1 MKRSEMI
8 FNVLLV
14 PIDFAMIISAGILAY
29 YVRFAPQMAVLRP
42 VGFEMNYP
50 DFVEMVFAM
59 TPIFIGFLAFFGLYS
74 LNSVRKFWKEILR
87 VIAGVSASFMFIL
100 FLIFFLRE
108 EFPSRFIFFAAWFLA
123 ICTISIGRIAVRFVQ
138 GYVARKYSYGFHR
151 LVLVGNNSLMK
162 TIQNEINRN
171 RTLGYRVV
179 RKLKKVDLDLLAKIH
194 KDPGIDEMILCS
206 SEMDKEEVQL
216 LLDFCREKNIVFK
229 FIPDMFQSQA
239 ALFEM
244 ETLSDITLIE
254 VKRTPLDGWGRVIKR
269 VIDIVFSS
277 LALVVLFPFFLLIA
291 LGIKLDSAG
300 SVYARLDRVGQTKKR
315 FKLYKFRSM
324 FKGTHRMKYNP
335 DGTLSEEFKKLNERG
350 EGPLFKTHNDPRVT
364 KFGRFIRKTH
374 LDEFPQLFNVLKGD
388 MSLVGPRPHE
398 PEEVAKYEKR
408 HRKLLT
414 IKPGITG
421 MSQVNGSSDLDF
433 EREVKL
439 DVFYIENWSL
449 SLDVILLFKTFLI
462 FIKGDD
468 SAC

>member
-1 MKRSEMI
+1 MKKSELI

-14 PIDFAMIISAGILAY
+14 PIDLFMILLAGMLAFK
-29 YVRFAPQMAVLRP
+29 VRFAQQLAVLSP
-42 VGFEMNYP
+42 VGFEMDYQS
-50 DFVEMVFAM
+50 FMEIVFAM
-59 TPIFIGFLAFFGLYS
+59 APIFIGFLAFFGLYS
-74 LNSVRKFWKEILR
+74 LSSVRRFWKEILH
-87 VIAGVSASFMFIL
+87 VIAGVSASFMFVL
-100 FLIFFLRE
+100 FMIFAARE

-123 ICTISIGRIAVRFVQ
+123 ILTISLGRVVVRFLQ
-138 GYVARKYSYGFHR
+138 GYVARKYSFGFHR

-162 TIQNEINRN
+162 TIQGEINRN
-171 RTLGYRVV
+171 RTLGYKVV
-179 RKLKKVDLDLLAKIH
+179 RKLKKVDLELLTKIH
-194 KDPGIDEMILCS
+194 NDPGIDEIILCS
-206 SEMDKEEVQL
+206 SEMDRDEVQM

-229 FIPDMFQSQA
+229 FVPDMFQSQA

-254 VKRTPLDGWGRVIKR
+254 VKRTPLDGWGRIIKR
-269 VIDIVFSS
+269 VIDLIFAS
-277 LALVVLFPFFLLIA
+277 LALIILSPFFLLIA
-291 LGIKLDSAG
+291 LGIKMDSVG
-300 SVYARLDRVGQTKKR
+300 PVYARLDRVGQGKK

-324 FKGTHRMKYNP
+324 YRGAHRMKYNP
-335 DGTLSEEFKKLNERG
+335 DGALSEEFMKLNERG
-350 EGPLFKTHNDPRVT
+350 EGPLFKAHNDPRVT
-364 KFGRFIRKTH
+364 RFGRFIRRTR
-374 LDEFPQLFNVLKGD
+374 LDEFPQLINVLRGE

-439 DVFYIENWSL
+439 DVYYIENWSL
-449 SLDVILLFKTFLI
+449 FLDIILLFKTFLI
-462 FIKGDD
+462 FLRGDD

>member
-1 MKRSEMI
+1 MKKSELI
-8 FNVLLV
+8 FNMLLV
-14 PIDFAMIISAGILAY
+14 PIDFLMIILAGALAY
-29 YVRFAPQMAVLRP
+29 YVRFAPQVAVLRP
-42 VGFEMNYP
+42 VGFEMSYSS
-50 DFVEMVFAM
+50 FMEIVFAM
-59 TPIFIGFLAFFGLYS
+59 APIFIGFLAFFGLYS
-74 LNSVRKFWKEILR
+74 LSSVRKFWREILR
-87 VIAGVSASFMFIL
+87 VVAGVSASFMFIL
-100 FLIFFLRE
+100 FMVFFARE
-108 EFPSRFIFFAAWFLA
+108 EFPSRFIFFASWMMA
-123 ICTISIGRIAVRFVQ
+123 ILTISAGRVIVRFLQ
-138 GYVARKYSYGFHR
+138 GYAARKYSFGFHR

-162 TIQNEINRN
+162 TIQNEINHN

-179 RKLKKVDLDLLAKIH
+179 RKLKKVDLDLLNKIND
-194 KDPGIDEMILCS
+194 DPGIDEMILCS

-229 FIPDMFQSQA
+229 FVPDMFQSQA

-269 VIDIVFSS
+269 VIDIIFSS
-277 LALVVLFPFFLLIA
+277 LALIILSPLFFLIA
-291 LGIKLDSAG
+291 FGIKLDSAG
-300 SVYARLDRVGQTKKR
+300 PVYARLDRVGRGKK

-324 FKGTHRMKYNP
+324 VKGAHKMKYNP
-335 DGTLSEEFKKLNERG
+335 DGTLRPEFKKLNERG
-350 EGPLFKTHNDPRVT
+350 EGPLFKVKNDPRVT
-364 KFGRFIRKTH
+364 RFGRLLRKTR

-398 PEEVAKYEKR
+398 PEEVAQYEKR

-439 DVFYIENWSL
+439 DVYYIENWSL
-449 SLDVILLFKTFLI
+449 FLDVVLLFKTFLI
-462 FIKGDD
+462 FLEGDD
-468 SAC
+468 AAC

>member
-1 MKRSEMI
+1 MKKSELI

-14 PIDFAMIISAGILAY
+14 PIDFVMIILAGFLAF
-29 YVRFAPQMAVLRP
+29 YVRFAPQVSVLRP
-42 VGFEMNYP
+42 VGFEMDYSS
-50 DFVEMVFAM
+50 FMEIVFAIA
-59 TPIFIGFLAFFGLYS
+59 PIFIGFLAFFGLYS
-74 LNSVRKFWKEILR
+74 LSSVRRFWKEILH
-87 VIAGVSASFMFIL
+87 VVAGVSASFMFIL
-100 FLIFFLRE
+100 FMIFAARE

-123 ICTISIGRIAVRFVQ
+123 IMTISAGRVIVRFIQ
-138 GYVARKYSYGFHR
+138 GYVARKYSFGFHR
-151 LVLVGNNSLMK
+151 LVLVGNNSIMK
-162 TIQNEINRN
+162 TIQGEINRN

-179 RKLKKVDLDLLAKIH
+179 RKLKKLDIELLTKLH
-194 KDPGIDEMILCS
+194 KDPGIDEIILCS
-206 SEMDKEEVQL
+206 SDMDKDEVQT

-229 FIPDMFQSQA
+229 FVPDMFQSQA

-269 VIDIVFSS
+269 VIDIIFSA
-277 LALVVLFPFFLLIA
+277 LAIIVLSPLFLLIA

-300 SVYARLDRVGQTKKR
+300 PVYFRPDRIAQGKK

-324 FKGTHRMKYNP
+324 YKGTHRLKYNP

-364 KFGRFIRKTH
+364 PFGKFLRKTH
-374 LDEFPQLFNVLKGD
+374 LDEFPQLFNVLRGE

-439 DVFYIENWSL
+439 DVYYIENWSL
-449 SLDVILLFKTFLI
+449 FLDIILLFKTFLI
-462 FIKGDD
+462 FLKGDD
-468 SAC
+468 AAC

>member
-1 MKRSEMI
+1 
-8 FNVLLV
+8 
-14 PIDFAMIISAGILAY
+14 
-29 YVRFAPQMAVLRP
+29 
-42 VGFEMNYP
+42 
-50 DFVEMVFAM
+50 
-59 TPIFIGFLAFFGLYS
+59 
-74 LNSVRKFWKEILR
+74 
-87 VIAGVSASFMFIL
+87 
-100 FLIFFLRE
+100 
-108 EFPSRFIFFAAWFLA
+108 
-123 ICTISIGRIAVRFVQ
+123 
-138 GYVARKYSYGFHR
+138 
-151 LVLVGNNSLMK
+151 
-162 TIQNEINRN
+162 
-171 RTLGYRVV
+171 
-179 RKLKKVDLDLLAKIH
+179 
-194 KDPGIDEMILCS
+194 
-206 SEMDKEEVQL
+206 MDKEEVQL

>member
-1 MKRSEMI
+1 MKKSELM

-14 PIDFAMIISAGILAY
+14 PIDFLMIILAGVLAY
-29 YVRFAPQMAVLRP
+29 YVRFAPQIAVLRP
-42 VGFEMNYP
+42 VGFEMDYAS
-50 DFVEMVFAM
+50 FMEIIFAM
-59 TPIFIGFLAFFGLYS
+59 APIFIGFLAFFGLYS
-74 LNSVRKFWKEILR
+74 LSSVRKFWREMLR

-100 FLIFFLRE
+100 FMIFLFRE
-108 EFPSRFIFFAAWFLA
+108 EFPSRFIFFAAWLLA
-123 ICTISIGRIAVRFVQ
+123 ILTIVVGRTVVRFVQ
-138 GYVARKYSYGFHR
+138 GYAARKYSFGFHR
-151 LVLVGNNSLMK
+151 LVLVGSNTIMK
-162 TIQNEINRN
+162 TIQNEINHN
-171 RTLGYRVV
+171 RTLGYKVV
-179 RKLKKVDLDLLAKIH
+179 RKLKKLDIELLGKLY
-194 KDPGIDEMILCS
+194 KDPGIDEIILCS
-206 SEMDKEEVQL
+206 SDMDKDEVQM

-229 FIPDMFQSQA
+229 FVPDMFQSQA

-269 VIDIVFSS
+269 VIDLVLS
-277 LALVVLFPFFLLIA
+277 LVAIVVLSPLFLLVA
-291 LGIKLDSAG
+291 LGVKLDSAG
-300 SVYARLDRVGQTKKR
+300 PVYARLDRVGQGKK

-324 FKGTHRMKYNP
+324 YRGAHRMKYNP

-350 EGPLFKTHNDPRVT
+350 EGPLFKTHHDPRVT
-364 KFGRFIRKTH
+364 RFGKFIRRTR
-374 LDEFPQLFNVLKGD
+374 LDEFPQLFNVLRGE

-439 DVFYIENWSL
+439 DVYYIENWSL
-449 SLDVILLFKTFLI
+449 FLDLTLLVKTFLI
-462 FIKGDD
+462 FLEGDD
-468 SAC
+468 AAC